1 MGIGGIGHNGGPAM
15 QGLSWRR
22 HCWAAAREQL
32 LPTLPVEVIR
42 TRVRRAEALGLDY
55 RTYAGVRAASG
66 HDVVAFLFSSNAL
79 RVGALRPA
87 MPGARAAKLALVAA
101 DCRGLAVA
109 PLTAAAMAAANPV
122 LDECHA
128 APFALARWAAARSA
142 IRAALGRLPAG
153 GVVLVG
159 DHGLEAEWVA
169 AGKLAGYVPGE
180 RYFGN

>member
-1 MGIGGIGHNGGPAM
+1 MSGIGHNGGPAM
-15 QGLSWRR
+15 EGLSWRR
-22 HCWAAAREQL
+22 HCWAAARAQL

-87 MPGARAAKLALVAA
+87 MPGARATKLAQVAA
-101 DCRGLAVA
+101 DCRGLAVM
-109 PLTAAAMAAANPV
+109 PLTAGAMATANPV
-122 LDECHA
+122 LIECHA
-128 APFALARWAAARSA
+128 APFALARWRDARSA
-142 IRAALGRLPAG
+142 IRAALGRLPGG

-180 RYFGN
+180 RYFGS